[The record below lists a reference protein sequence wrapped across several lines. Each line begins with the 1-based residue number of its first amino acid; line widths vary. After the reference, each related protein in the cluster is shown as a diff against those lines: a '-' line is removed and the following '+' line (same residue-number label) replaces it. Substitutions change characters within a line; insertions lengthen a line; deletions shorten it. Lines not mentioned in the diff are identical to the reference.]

1 MTESTMRKELKT
13 EFKKLGIK
21 LIPIET
27 GGTALGIPD
36 CYYYGRY
43 NDHFISGWIELKTE
57 WKFQPGQKKF
67 IGNMNSL
74 GGTAWILYFNDK
86 CYYVYKNHYNFNE
99 INYYNASYYLNQIV
113 DLICKESVNI

>member
-1 MTESTMRKELKT
+1 MTESTMRKKLKT

-43 NDHFISGWIELKTE
+43 NDQFISGWIELKTE

-67 IGNMNSL
+67 NSDYNL
-74 GGTAWILYFNDK
+74 AGGKAWVLLSDWK
-86 CYYVYKNHYNFNE
+86 YYHLFENSNFEPKFPDYNEKSIEKIAE
-99 INYYNASYYLNQIV
+99 I
-113 DLICKESVNI
+113 ICKENVNI